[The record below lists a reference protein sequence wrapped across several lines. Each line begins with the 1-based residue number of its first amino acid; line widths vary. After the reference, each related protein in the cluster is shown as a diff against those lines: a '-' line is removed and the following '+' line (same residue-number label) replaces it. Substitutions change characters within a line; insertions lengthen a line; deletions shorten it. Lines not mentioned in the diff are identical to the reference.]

1 MSLPHFTKGP
11 NHEFQVYFTAVWFRT
26 SPATAR
32 ISRKTTEFFIIFQR
46 RQRNKATPHKSCEA
60 SEATAYNARQ
70 FQYTPTQHE
79 SVPHPRC
86 SKPATKYSRKCSGT
100 STADWYGI
108 SDCTSKMLGSSQR
121 HIVPNSSAWLC
132 ESFHWIL
139 KPQVLG
145 KCPEWEGNCMGS
157 TFLPH
162 AGLVRGQDA
171 PILEWSPH
179 LPTWN
184 GGCIRCYLLA
194 RYSQGTAP
202 NSYRAIYFYGVL
214 RKEYWHF

>member
-1 MSLPHFTKGP
+1 MISPK
-11 NHEFQVYFTAVWFRT
+11 TAE
-26 SPATAR
+26 
-32 ISRKTTEFFIIFQR
+32 IFITFQR
-46 RQRNKATPHKSCEA
+46 RQSNKATPHKTC
-60 SEATAYNARQ
+60 EATAYNARQ

-86 SKPATKYSRKCSGT
+86 SQPATKYSRKCSGT
-100 STADWYGI
+100 STAELQTDTEYPNAPRN
-108 SDCTSKMLGSSQR
+108 MLGSSRR

-139 KPQVLG
+139 KPQILG
-145 KCPEWEGNCMGS
+145 KCPEWRAIVWGGTC
-157 TFLPH
+157 LPH
-162 AGLVRGQDA
+162 ARRVRGQDA

-184 GGCIRCYLLA
+184 GGRIRFSLLA

-202 NSYRAIYFYGVL
+202 NSYRPIHFYEVL
-214 RKEYWHF
+214 PKEYRHFWLYV